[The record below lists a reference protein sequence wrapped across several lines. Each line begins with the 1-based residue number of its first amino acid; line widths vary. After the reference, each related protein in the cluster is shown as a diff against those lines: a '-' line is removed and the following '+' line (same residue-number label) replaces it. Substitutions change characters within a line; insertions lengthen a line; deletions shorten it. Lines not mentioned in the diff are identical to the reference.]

1 MSTDLFETVKRFLI
15 LVVLVFCSFIIATYL
30 FSMGLGV
37 LVLFS
42 TSEGLVFSRELIPL
56 NPLLISDVEVNVNAG
71 LYFLFLWWIFAL
83 CFVAAWKNRDGL
95 LGRVQ
100 GFFSDS
106 SRINPFT
113 NNLLA
118 MPAIAS
124 VLFVITLVLHALQSQ
139 AGFPTGEPNVGD
151 PFLDFLL
158 VSRAPI
164 IEEIIFRVI
173 PIGTL
178 LVTYISVVGGSKRYV
193 LTTGARLKTAILAV
207 VQPDKAKEMMGLK
220 TIGRNGFFGGG
231 VSWGEWI
238 MVLFTS
244 SIFGVAHFL
253 SGWGPGKI
261 SQASI
266 NGAVFA
272 LAYLYY
278 GIQAPLL
285 LHWYFNY
292 YFTVFDLSTAFYS
305 MEIDFAYSL
314 FILANFFFG
323 VLLLIAL
330 IFLCILIV
338 LRKLRQVPKPPNP
351 G

>member
-1 MSTDLFETVKRFLI
+1 
-15 LVVLVFCSFIIATYL
+15 
-30 FSMGLGV
+30 MGLGV

-42 TSEGLVFSRELIPL
+42 TPEGLVFSRESIPL
-56 NPLLISDVEVNVNAG
+56 NPLLISDVAVNVNAG

-83 CFVAAWKNRDGL
+83 CFVAAWRNREGL
-95 LGRVQ
+95 LGNVQ
-100 GFFSDS
+100 VFFSGS
-106 SRINPFT
+106 SRINPFK

-124 VLFVITLVLHALQSQ
+124 ILFVTTIVLHTLQSQ
-139 AGFPTGEPNVGD
+139 AGFPTGEPIVGD
-151 PFLDFLL
+151 PFLDFLM

-164 IEEIIFRVI
+164 IEEIIFRII

-178 LVTYISVVGGSKRYV
+178 LVTYISVVGGSTRYG
-193 LTTGARLKTAILAV
+193 LTIGARLKMAILSV

-220 TIGRNGFFGGG
+220 TIDRNGFFGGG
-231 VSWGEWI
+231 VTWGEWI
-238 MVLFTS
+238 MVLLTS
-244 SIFGVAHFL
+244 SAFGIAHFF

-292 YFTVFDLSTAFYS
+292 YFTAFDLSTVYYS
-305 MEIDFAYSL
+305 MEIDIAYSL
-314 FILANFFFG
+314 SVLANFFFG
-323 VLLLIAL
+323 VLLWIGLIS
-330 IFLCILIV
+330 LCVIIA
-338 LRKLRQVPKPPNP
+338 LRKLRQIPKPPIP